1 MIDFRS
7 GGVFMTRAGIREVIN
22 MLWSELNLR
31 KKLSIVFVIMTVFP
45 LVLVTIITSWMT
57 GHTMENFAVQR
68 NKDVAEI
75 IANDINHMFLE
86 KVRLIEVLTD
96 TPDILS
102 RDRQRQFAAIRG
114 IANQY
119 PDIQN
124 IIVVDTATAKQAVRS
139 DGRKIDIEI
148 SNREYFK
155 AAKAGNLFISDIIT
169 SKVTGT
175 KNIII
180 AEPIQGDDQT
190 IHEILIMSVNIQK
203 IIDIIAKT
211 KIGNTGYTFIVNGE
225 GRSLIHPDVEE
236 GTDLSYLPSVKAVIS
251 GQRGSTQSEFK
262 GQKRLDGYS
271 YIPIT
276 KWGLIAQQPLDEAMT
291 DVNNVEKTNILILAC
306 SAAIAVLMGLAMANG
321 VAKPIAK
328 ISKAAE
334 SLAEG
339 NVTTSLPITSQ
350 DEIGRLASTFNNM
363 TTQIKTRDEALRQA
377 RDDLEI
383 KIEERTQELFA
394 ANEELMA
401 MNEELQNSYAGLE
414 TEVIQR
420 VQAVEQVE
428 QINRQLEKA
437 FTELKNAQSQI
448 IQQEKMA
455 SIGQLAA
462 GVAHE
467 INNPMAFIISNL
479 GSLKKYSNKIIQFVS
494 SQEKALAE
502 LVKVEG
508 ADNETMASIH
518 KNIEE
523 TKRSLKIDF
532 IMRDIEEL
540 LTEAL
545 EGADRVKIIIQDLK
559 GFARIANE
567 SAMADINEGIES
579 TINIIWNELKYKA
592 KLEKEFSKIPLT
604 KCNLGQLNQVFMNIL
619 LNAVQAIEIQ
629 GEIRVKTWTES
640 NSIFISIADT
650 GTGIPSEILTRIFEP
665 FFTTKEV
672 GKGTG
677 LGLSVTYDIIK
688 RHEGEIRVESELGK
702 GTTFTIIIPVVQG

>member
-1 MIDFRS
+1 
-7 GGVFMTRAGIREVIN
+7 MTRTGIGALINELWAG
-22 MLWSELNLR
+22 LNLR
-31 KKLSIVFVIMTVFP
+31 KKLSIAFVIMTVLP
-45 LVLVTIITSWMT
+45 LVLVTVITSWMT
-57 GHTMENFAVQR
+57 KHAMENFAFDR

-75 IANDINHMFLE
+75 IASDINHMFLE
-86 KVRLIEVLTD
+86 KVRLAKVLAND
-96 TPDILS
+96 PDILS
-102 RDRQRQFAAIRG
+102 RDRERQFAAIRG

-124 IIVVDTATAKQAVRS
+124 IIVVDTVTAKQIVRS
-139 DGRKIDIEI
+139 DGRKIDIDV
-148 SNREYFK
+148 SDREYFK
-155 AAKAGNLFISDIIT
+155 TAKNGNSVISDIIT
-169 SKVTGT
+169 SRGTGT
-175 KNIII
+175 KTIII
-180 AEPIQGDDQT
+180 AEPIQSDDQI
-190 IHEILIMSVNIQK
+190 IHEVLIVSVNIQK
-203 IIDIIAKT
+203 IIDIIGET
-211 KIGNTGYTFIVNGE
+211 KIGKTGYAFIVNEE
-225 GRSLIHPDVEE
+225 GRTLIHPAVEK
-236 GTDLSYLPSVKAVIS
+236 GTDLSYLPPVKAAIS
-251 GQRGSTQSEFK
+251 GQKGSTRSEFK
-262 GQKRLDGYS
+262 GERRLDGYS

-306 SAAIAVLMGLAMANG
+306 STAIAVLIGLAMASG
-321 VAKPIAK
+321 LAKPIAK

-339 NVTTSLPITSQ
+339 NVTTHLPITSQ
-350 DEIGRLASTFNNM
+350 DEIGKLASTFNNM

-394 ANEELMA
+394 ANEELTA

-414 TEVIQR
+414 AEVAQR

-428 QINRQLEKA
+428 QTNRQLEKA

-479 GSLKKYSNKIIQFVS
+479 GSLKKYSNKITQFVT
-494 SQEKALAE
+494 SQEEAVAE
-502 LVKVEG
+502 LVKTEG
-508 ADNETMASIH
+508 PGKEAMALIR

-532 IMRDIEEL
+532 IMQDIEEL
-540 LTEAL
+540 LKEAL
-545 EGADRVKIIIQDLK
+545 DGADRVKVIVQDLK

-567 SAMADINEGIES
+567 SAMANINEGIES

-592 KLEKEFSKIPLT
+592 KLEKEFSEIPLT

-640 NSIFISIADT
+640 NSIFVSISDT
-650 GTGIPSEILTRIFEP
+650 GAGIPSEILNRIFEP

-688 RHEGEIRVESELGK
+688 RHEGEIRVESEVGK
-702 GTTFTIIIPVVQG
+702 GTTVIIIIPIVEG